1 MVARASRVAWHCGRP
16 IGGFAL
22 VVVVVL
28 LSCGSLVARAGTS
41 ASTAAT
47 KDITFDTVKFDM
59 KKGDPFERK
68 MLTADIKKLEGKP
81 VRIRGYILPSFQAS
95 GIKQFVLVRD
105 NMECCFGPGA
115 ALFDCI
121 LVEMVSGK
129 TTDYTVKPVTVEGTF
144 TIKEFKG
151 LDGKHLAI
159 YHLDGKD
166 VK

>member
-1 MVARASRVAWHCGRP
+1 MVASACRPRARGICSLLVA
-16 IGGFAL
+16 A
-22 VVVVVL
+22 VL
-28 LSCGSLVARAGTS
+28 LSYGSVVAQAGNS
-41 ASTAAT
+41 ADTAPT
-47 KDITFDTVKFDM
+47 KSITFDTIKFDM

-68 MLTADIKKLEGKP
+68 MLTADINKLTGKP
-81 VRIRGYILPSFQAS
+81 VRISGYILPSFQAS

-121 LVEMVSGK
+121 LVEMTAGK